1 MLGPGK
7 PEEARQD
14 CHDGAVEG
22 RRGERQAVRPA
33 EPQIHEDEQRK
44 EHRNLVHLQQMQRNL
59 LKGHSMHT
67 NCHGL
72 SCHGLQ
78 DHECVQ
84 DT

>member
-1 MLGPGK
+1 MEEGTPGVLGPGE

-44 EHRNLVHLQQMQRNL
+44 EYRHLVHLQQMQRNQVEGL
-59 LKGHSMHT
+59 QHVHASA
-67 NCHGL
+67 CHGRIP
-72 SCHGLQ
+72 GP
-78 DHECVQ
+78 
-84 DT
+84 